1 MKLKSLKI
9 IIVIFILLIIA
20 GVVYGI
26 TYNKKDEQP
35 ENKEIS
41 YQTVDMVTNIRLGIS
56 NLDNI
61 HPYITNNQEAIYIDQ
76 LIFEPLL
83 SITEDYQVSNCLAK
97 EWSKIDNKTYVIKL
111 NDNVMWHDNSKF
123 TAEDVKFSVTKLQSQ
138 TESVY
143 YSNVK
148 NIKNVEVIDEYTV
161 RIELKQEEAF
171 FEYNLIFPIISSKQY
186 KTTNINSSK
195 VIPLG
200 TGKYKIS
207 KIQEDKIELIKNENW
222 RDINAENSNIKTI
235 YINLY
240 DNRGKEYN
248 AFKLG
253 SIDLIY
259 TSNKNAEKY
268 IGSMGYNQK
277 LYANRE
283 YDYIG
288 LNCQNTILQ
297 YQEVRQAI
305 SKVINKDKIVTSTLE
320 NKVTV
325 ANYPLINNSYLLKDM
340 ENSNKVNTEKA
351 KEILQ
356 NAGWKYEYGIWQKE
370 IDGITKTINIDL
382 VVSNSNSQRVKVAET
397 IKDQLET
404 FGIKINVKQVTDS
417 QYKAYLNNKNYEMI
431 LTGVYT
437 SIAPYL
443 NYFLGKGNICNYEN
457 EEIISMINE
466 INSITDKEGLKERY
480 AKIFGICNEQVP
492 YISLYYNNDM
502 VAYST
507 DLMGDVNPNC
517 YSIFYN
523 FSNWYRQ

>member
-1 MKLKSLKI
+1 
-9 IIVIFILLIIA
+9 
-20 GVVYGI
+20 
-26 TYNKKDEQP
+26 
-35 ENKEIS
+35 
-41 YQTVDMVTNIRLGIS
+41 
-56 NLDNI
+56 
-61 HPYITNNQEAIYIDQ
+61 
-76 LIFEPLL
+76 
-83 SITEDYQVSNCLAK
+83 
-97 EWSKIDNKTYVIKL
+97 
-111 NDNVMWHDNSKF
+111 
-123 TAEDVKFSVTKLQSQ
+123 
-138 TESVY
+138 
-143 YSNVK
+143 
-148 NIKNVEVIDEYTV
+148 
-161 RIELKQEEAF
+161 
-171 FEYNLIFPIISSKQY
+171 
-186 KTTNINSSK
+186 
-195 VIPLG
+195 
-200 TGKYKIS
+200 
-207 KIQEDKIELIKNENW
+207 
-222 RDINAENSNIKTI
+222 
-235 YINLY
+235 
-240 DNRGKEYN
+240 
-248 AFKLG
+248 
-253 SIDLIY
+253 
-259 TSNKNAEKY
+259 
-268 IGSMGYNQK
+268 MGYNQK

-437 SIAPYL
+437 SIAPDL

-517 YSIFYN
+517 YSTFYN